1 MTYRLLPNALHFSE
15 FQGGFHGTCGE
26 TALATAMVCSTPPI
40 EDTQEAIDLM
50 LSMTH
55 ELIGLGWASSSG
67 STTTQHLRDEAVRRG
82 FSPDSSSFISFQQP
96 LANSAAFHNLLLS
109 TAGVKPIVIEIAKA
123 GVLEGNS
130 VQYHFICVVG
140 ITDAGYIC
148 NDGDN
153 PNISSHL
160 VTYSWAQLESAVP
173 CGVLVLDMKTS
184 GGSAMPVPAGW
195 SDNGTTLKDP
205 SGKIVTLGFRQYI
218 LDNAWDAADVVVT
231 SDKGVSE
238 VELANS
244 SHGAG
249 DIQYFRY
256 SQLSYTQK
264 EGVFKTWL
272 GSEAAWMRD
281 QIGALSQQ
289 AASKD
294 AEISSL
300 ESQIAALQSQ
310 IAALKSQPTS
320 TVDPSV
326 KTALSAALQLVQ
338 PSATVA
344 SDLQAALKTLP

>member
-1 MTYRLLPNALHFSE
+1 MTTRILPNALHFSE

-109 TAGVKPIVIEIAKA
+109 TAGVKPIIIEIARA
-123 GVLEGNS
+123 GVLEGNA
-130 VQYHFICVVG
+130 VQYHFICIVG

-153 PNISSHL
+153 PNITSHL
-160 VTYSWAQLESAVP
+160 VTYSWAQIEAAVP
-173 CGVLVLDMKTS
+173 CGVLVLEMKTS

-195 SDNGTTLKDP
+195 HDNGSTLTDP
-205 SGKIVTLGFRQYI
+205 TGKAVMHGFRQYI
-218 LDNAWDAADVVVT
+218 LDHAWDANDLVV
-231 SDKGVSE
+231 SGDMGVDE
-238 VELANS
+238 VELANT
-244 SHGAG
+244 SHGKG
-249 DIQYFRY
+249 DVQFFRY
-256 SQLSYTQK
+256 SQLSYTAK

-272 GSEAAWMRD
+272 GSEAAYMRG
-281 QIGALSQQ
+281 QISAQNDEITSLQQ
-289 AASKD
+289 
-294 AEISSL
+294 
-300 ESQIAALQSQ
+300 QVAALNAQ
-310 IAALKSQPTS
+310 IAALKSQPAT

-326 KTALSAALQLVQ
+326 KTALSAAANLLQPYGTALSDVQ
-338 PSATVA
+338 NAI
-344 SDLQAALKTLP
+344 KTLP